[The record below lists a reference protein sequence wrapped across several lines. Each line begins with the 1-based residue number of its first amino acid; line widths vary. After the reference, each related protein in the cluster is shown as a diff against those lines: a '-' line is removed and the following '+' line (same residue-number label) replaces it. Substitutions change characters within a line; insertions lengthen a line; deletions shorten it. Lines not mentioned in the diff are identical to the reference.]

1 MLYFPQLETKRL
13 ILREL
18 TLADVDGVFK
28 HFSDPEVTRFM
39 DIEPCK
45 DIKEAEEI
53 IQFHIDD
60 TGCRYGLFSKVS
72 GEFIGTCGFHCWV
85 QGEESIAEIGFDL
98 SPRFWGQGYMQ
109 EALVELVKVGSEVMK
124 LDMIEATVEVENV
137 RSQKLLG
144 KMNFVKHEELKDGLA
159 YYTFQQGYRH
169 DD

>member
-1 MLYFPQLETKRL
+1 MLYFPKLETKRL

-18 TLADVDGVFK
+18 TLADGDGVFK
-28 HFSDPEVTRFM
+28 HFSDAEITRFM

-60 TGCRYGLFSKVS
+60 TGCRYGLFSKAN

-85 QGEESIAEIGFDL
+85 QGTESKAEIGFDL
-98 SPRFWGQGYMQ
+98 STRFWGQGYMQ
-109 EALVELVKVGSEVMK
+109 EALVKLIKVGFDVMR
-124 LDMIEATVEVENV
+124 LDFIEATVEVGNV

-144 KMNFVKHEELKDGLA
+144 KMNFVKHEELKDGLG
-159 YYTFQQGYRH
+159 YYTLKQGRERNM
-169 DD
+169 